1 MARNVN
7 QLLKYL
13 ISLLNQPTSIGQ
25 RARRLGLKMPAAAR
39 QIVRQAISRID
50 RIDRTTPG
58 TTARSSDKAK
68 HAATWTP
75 QRASPEAHMSC
86 IASVIHGLAAR
97 FKLAEDYQSAAV
109 LQIDAALYDIE
120 RLRADLEASI
130 GLTLAVAGLL
140 PSHRAGLQPVTAS
153 GVPPPRRR
161 ARVMA
166 GPAARAQSAA

>member
-1 MARNVN
+1 M
-7 QLLKYL
+7 L
-13 ISLLNQPTSIGQ
+13 
-25 RARRLGLKMPAAAR
+25 AAAR
-39 QIVRQAISRID
+39 RSATDALLSIGKVA
-50 RIDRTTPG
+50 G
-58 TTARSSDKAK
+58 TIPR
-68 HAATWTP
+68 AATQSIEHTKPAIAWTP
-75 QRASPEAHMSC
+75 QRASPEAHMSR

-140 PSHRAGLQPVTAS
+140 PSHRAELQPVPAS
-153 GVPPPRRR
+153 GVPRARR